1 MSDHSIPAN
10 SSFQLSLIVTE
21 KCNLNCGYCFCDK
34 SMNRSMSLSTARS
47 LIGKALAEHS
57 GSIETLNILLIG
69 GEPFLEFPLI
79 RDLVT
84 WVRETYPEKKIKFK
98 AVTNGTLVHGE
109 IQEWLINNSDL
120 FTAELS
126 LDGTEEDHN
135 NYRSGSFD
143 SIDFAFFRNKLSNP
157 VVNTV
162 ISPATLDHMADNII
176 SLAETGFRIKA
187 VLADGVD
194 WASHEPSG
202 RLGTQMMKLIDFYL
216 NSPELY
222 PFNLLSLATWAV
234 NDPGAVTACLPGI
247 NSIAADTDGNT
258 LACHRCSSFYNTG
271 KWKIPPDNI
280 SMQKTEHLSEACLKC
295 CIRHLCHS
303 CPASV
308 ASIKNDALQS
318 RTSCLMS
325 KVLFMA
331 NAFFHLKLLTGNPGH
346 IFLRHRSQAQKKAML
361 AGSKIILD
369 KLNPDVPF

>member
-84 WVRETYPEKKIKFK
+84 WVRGTYPEKKIKFK

-109 IQEWLINNSDL
+109 IQEWLINNSDV

-126 LDGTEEDHN
+126 LDGAEEDHN

-143 SIDFAFFRNKLSNP
+143 LIDFAFFRNKLPNP

-162 ISPATLDHMADNII
+162 ISPAHQALSLARIHGFEVRRLKAQGWYFTVG
-176 SLAETGFRIKA
+176 SPLAETRVVFQGW
-187 VLADGVD
+187 L
-194 WASHEPSG
+194 
-202 RLGTQMMKLIDFYL
+202 
-216 NSPELY
+216 
-222 PFNLLSLATWAV
+222 
-234 NDPGAVTACLPGI
+234 
-247 NSIAADTDGNT
+247 
-258 LACHRCSSFYNTG
+258 HRN
-271 KWKIPPDNI
+271 
-280 SMQKTEHLSEACLKC
+280 
-295 CIRHLCHS
+295 
-303 CPASV
+303 
-308 ASIKNDALQS
+308 
-318 RTSCLMS
+318 
-325 KVLFMA
+325 
-331 NAFFHLKLLTGNPGH
+331 
-346 IFLRHRSQAQKKAML
+346 
-361 AGSKIILD
+361 
-369 KLNPDVPF
+369 